1 MKKYLFLLLIVVFV
15 SAFWGNIVMADSR
28 EEQIEQLQR
37 KIAELEEQAHE
48 YENSIANKQ
57 SEVNSLK
64 KEISLLNSNI
74 SNIQNSID
82 ITTAKIQSTE
92 LEILLAREQIFDMTD
107 NISNNQKLMASL
119 MSQMYEN
126 DKTNVVVLLL
136 RSKKI
141 SDFANEAQKIETVNN
156 SLKILVEELK
166 QNKAELEGKRDSLV
180 TLRTDLEG
188 LNEENLQQK
197 NSLGYTKSRKNDL
210 LVTTKGEE
218 AEYQKLLSETEQKK
232 AEFFAELQRIE
243 SDALQKGSFLTKV
256 TAQSVPAPGT
266 VLFEYP
272 YNKYTLTQGYGM
284 TSFAKKGAYGGQPHN
299 GIDIASGCGS
309 PIQSIGA
316 GTVLMSG
323 YNNGYGNWVAIR
335 HNNDLV
341 SVYAHMQA
349 QTLLGNGQEVTENT
363 VIGFEGTTGYSTG
376 CHVHLALYK
385 NFFTYVRESNN
396 QIYFNYF
403 DGSINPLSYLP

>member
-107 NISNNQKLMASL
+107 NISNNKKLMASL

-141 SDFANEAQKIETVNN
+141 PDFANEAQKIETVNN

-188 LNEENLQQK
+188 INEENLQQK

-272 YNKYTLTQGYGM
+272 YNTYTLTQGYAM

-349 QTLLGNGQEVTENT
+349 QTLLGNGQEVTEN
-363 VIGFEGTTGYSTG
+363 
-376 CHVHLALYK
+376 
-385 NFFTYVRESNN
+385 
-396 QIYFNYF
+396 
-403 DGSINPLSYLP
+403 